1 VKLLASLTNR
11 VFLAC
16 ALLAVV
22 SIGIAV
28 AIVNVR
34 VTREAERELSTG
46 LAEAARLLD
55 QYHELQID
63 SSFRTARLIADLP
76 KLKAAVDLAD
86 PPTVAPLARD
96 YRSQLGSSLLSI
108 SHRSGQVLA
117 TDAGP
122 GASIELPASAVGE
135 ALAGRE
141 ATAFRPIAGGI
152 LEVVSVPILI
162 GRNPPEILGALSVGF
177 SFDERLAARFKAL
190 TESEIAFAL
199 DGQIRAATLP
209 AGPLGPLLG
218 LPAAAATSRLWLG
231 DQEYVALARPI
242 RPLAQ
247 APAVGGRPTALIL
260 RSRSE
265 RLSFVKSLHTALAA
279 TALTA
284 VALATLLSYAVARTV
299 TRPLRAITA
308 TMSEMA
314 ATGDLTRRV
323 DMPPPE
329 PWQDEDARLLAST
342 FTLMTGA
349 LARSQREAGQR
360 ERLAALGRL
369 STVIAHEIRNP
380 LMIIKAAVRTL
391 RQDPASEG
399 ERREALVD
407 IDGEVGR
414 LNRLVD
420 GVLDF
425 ARPIRY
431 TCAAQDLNE
440 LCRSAAS
447 AAAAADLR
455 RSVELDLAPGL
466 PTLVTDAER
475 LHGVLV
481 NLLTNARQAVEL
493 RLGDA
498 GGEAPGPPIKLGTR
512 PAGPER
518 VAVVV
523 RDGGVGIAPEDL
535 ARVWE
540 PYFTTKRGGTGL
552 GLAIARNIVEG
563 LGGSIAIDSRPMVG
577 TQVTIELPLA
587 PPPSA
592 LGNGGDA

>member
-76 KLKAAVDLAD
+76 RLKAAVDLAD

-231 DQEYVALARPI
+231 DQEYVALARAI

-247 APAVGGRPTALIL
+247 APAVGAQPTALIL

-391 RQDPASEG
+391 RQEPAPEG

-407 IDGEVGR
+407 I
-414 LNRLVD
+414 
-420 GVLDF
+420 

-447 AAAAADLR
+447 AAAAADPR

-475 LHGVLV
+475 LRGVLV

-498 GGEAPGPPIKLGTR
+498 GGEAPGPSIKLGTR

-535 ARVWE
+535 GRVWE